1 MKLRLASVQW
11 VNTDGRWCRV
21 VVCII
26 TLVKLPIERS
36 LQRGLPV
43 GCRANGRIQGID
55 VSTPPH
61 SPAASQRGSSGIK
74 AKKAV
79 KIV

>member
-1 MKLRLASVQW
+1 MKLRLVPI
-11 VNTDGRWCRV
+11 VNTGGRWCRV

-43 GCRANGRIQGID
+43 GRRANGRIQGVD

-61 SPAASQRGSSGIK
+61 SSAASHRGSSGIK
-74 AKKAV
+74 AKEAFE
-79 KIV
+79 IV